1 MALLH
6 TAEYRYF
13 VRIEVTPHTRSLSNF
28 SEFTYTVLQAG
39 SISEKSCAQ
48 IVATPALLWAP
59 EKKVDTS
66 IAMSPCRHA
75 DAPDN
80 YHWCDFNTGRVRVQ
94 YSEVPGIPYDS
105 GVLINDYLSRK

>member
-1 MALLH
+1 MNMALLH

-48 IVATPALLWAP
+48 VVA
-59 EKKVDTS
+59 
-66 IAMSPCRHA
+66 SPR
-75 DAPDN
+75 
-80 YHWCDFNTGRVRVQ
+80 
-94 YSEVPGIPYDS
+94 YSESLEAYVVRDCTARALGTYEAIE
-105 GVLINDYLSRK
+105 VL